1 MVNDKRGRECEA
13 SQETASEIRFS
24 RRLVFTEAKGENRVP
39 GESDEGQQGW
49 GPRPE

>member
-13 SQETASEIRFS
+13 SQETASEIGFS
-24 RRLVFTEAKGENRVP
+24 RCLVFTEAKGENRVP